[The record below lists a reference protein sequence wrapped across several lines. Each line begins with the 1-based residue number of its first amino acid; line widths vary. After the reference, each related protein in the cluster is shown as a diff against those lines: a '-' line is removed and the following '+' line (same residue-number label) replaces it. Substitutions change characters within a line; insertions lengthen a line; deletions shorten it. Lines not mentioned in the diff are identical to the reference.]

1 MRLNERNIVG
11 IDLASKPER
20 PTGWACLKGN
30 KIKVKKIFSD
40 ENILEETAH
49 AKPVIVAID
58 APLTLPKRGV
68 NRESDREMR
77 RRGYPVLPPLYPAM
91 KMLTY
96 RGIKLAEKLR
106 DQEIDVIEVHP
117 TSTRKS
123 LSMPVKDW
131 KNIRKIF
138 KQMGIQ
144 GLSGDLSSH
153 ELDAVTA
160 AITGYLHIK
169 RDTEKIGD
177 SVEGYIVV
185 PVRKLWREIKL

>member
-1 MRLNERNIVG
+1 MRLNEKNIVG
-11 IDLASKPER
+11 IDLAGKPER
-20 PTGWACLKGN
+20 PTGWACLKGAQ
-30 KIKVKKIFSD
+30 IKVKEIFSD
-40 ENILEETAH
+40 EDILEETVRV
-49 AKPVIVAID
+49 KPVIVAID
-58 APLTLPKRGV
+58 APLTLPKLGV

-77 RRGYPVLPPLYPAM
+77 RHGYPVLPPLYPAM

-96 RGIKLAEKLR
+96 RGVKLAEKLR
-106 DQEIDVIEVHP
+106 NQEIDVIEVHP
-117 TSTRKS
+117 ASTRKS

-131 KNIRKIF
+131 GGIQRIF
-138 KQMGIQ
+138 KKIGIQ

-177 SVEGYIVV
+177 NVEGYIVV